1 MLLCFPC
8 VYVQAFPQGSPLV
21 PYISRAILNVT
32 EDKDKFGR
40 IEEKYFSSK
49 THCEDQGAAISSH
62 SPSLGLYSFGGL
74 FIITTV
80 ASTSSLLVYLFK
92 FLHSHW
98 PGLSTSNTHE
108 SSFRCK
114 LLAMAKH
121 FDQKDPSSLGTKR
134 SKSRVHA
141 LASPNVIE
149 LSPGIDH
156 RKNYSRSSSY

>member
-8 VYVQAFPQGSPLV
+8 VYVQAFAQGSPLV

-32 EDKDKFGR
+32 EDKDRFRGF
-40 IEEKYFSSK
+40 EEKYFSSK
-49 THCEDQGAAISSH
+49 THCEDQGATISSK

-74 FIITTV
+74 FIITAV

-98 PGLSTSNTHE
+98 PPLSTSSTHE
-108 SSFRCK
+108 SSFWCK

-121 FDQKDPSSLGTKR
+121 FDQKDPSSLGIER
-134 SKSRVHA
+134 SKSWVHA

-149 LSPGIDH
+149 PSPGIDH
-156 RKNYSRSSSY
+156 RENCSCAHL